1 MAKASIATSN
11 ELSPSEDR
19 RIGFTLGN
27 TEVELIGTDPSG
39 LLADA
44 YVWRAQVRGLLAL
57 AESASERAVNDPS
70 VAYAIEN
77 TLGAARTL
85 SELAEA
91 ALEFACRLRGV
102 DYDGMHQAGDA

>member
-11 ELSPSEDR
+11 ELSASADG

-27 TEVELIGTDPSG
+27 TQVELVSTDPGG

-57 AESASERAVNDPS
+57 AESASERAVDDPS

-77 TLGAARTL
+77 TLGAARIL
-85 SELAEA
+85 SELGEA

-102 DYDGMHQAGDA
+102 DYDGTHPAGEA